1 MRRKM
6 TSPNQ
11 LRIDTHV
18 RISRDGHYKNVI
30 ISIFPVFKKLNR
42 GKEGTKK
49 KWREDKFELPER
61 HTMWEMKNIPNE
73 MRHCRRKE

>member
-1 MRRKM
+1 M

-11 LRIDTHV
+11 LRIDAHV

-49 KWREDKFELPER
+49 KSGER
-61 HTMWEMKNIPNE
+61 TNLNF
-73 MRHCRRKE
+73 